1 MTSVEAIR
9 RTVNYLGKSVAPATL
24 FLCLLAGCAGE
35 PAPAGPQVVEFTG
48 AIMGTTYHIKVVADM
63 DDDASTATAMAIEET
78 LKRIDGRMSTYKP
91 DSEVSRLNAAPAG
104 VPVAFSEETFNVF
117 EMGLQVNRESEGA
130 FDITVGPLV
139 NAWGFGPDGPTQ
151 TPTES
156 ELAALLQLVGADKIT
171 LERAGRTVT
180 KAADAVYC
188 DPASVAEGYA
198 VDQVAELLQARG
210 YGHYMVEIGGEVR
223 TAGENASG
231 IPWKIAIEKPIDD
244 NRVIQQVVG
253 LSGVALSTSGNY
265 RKFYIVDGR
274 RVSHAIDPKTGR
286 PAEHSLASASVIHPS
301 CALADAYSTVIMVL
315 GPEAGLA
322 FAEKLKLPVLLL
334 IHGENGE
341 VIERQTPEFAA
352 YLVKDEET
360 D

>member
-1 MTSVEAIR
+1 M
-9 RTVNYLGKSVAPATL
+9 NYLGKSVAPATL
-24 FLCLLAGCAGE
+24 FLCLLAGCVE
-35 PAPAGPQVVEFTG
+35 DTAPTGPRLIEFTG
-48 AIMGTTYHIKVVADM
+48 AMMGTTYHIKVVADVG
-63 DDDASTATAMAIEET
+63 DEASSATAMAIEET

-91 DSEVSRLNAAPAG
+91 DSEVSRLNNAPAG

-117 EMGLQVNRESEGA
+117 EMGLQVNRESDGA

-151 TPTES
+151 NPRED
-156 ELAALLQLVGADKIT
+156 ELADLLALVGADKIIMDPVT
-171 LERAGRTVT
+171 HTVT
-180 KAADAVYC
+180 KVLDGVYC

-210 YGHYMVEIGGEVR
+210 YDDHMVEIGGEVR
-223 TAGENASG
+223 TAGRNASG

-244 NRVIQQVVG
+244 DRVIQQVVG
-253 LSGVALSTSGNY
+253 ISGVALSTSGNY

-301 CALADAYSTVIMVL
+301 CALADAYSTVLMVL

-341 VIERQTPEFAA
+341 VIERQTPEFAQ
-352 YLVKDEET
+352 YVLKEDGES
-360 D
+360 